1 MPKNGGNTTF
11 FYQKCH
17 FFSFFVVSLNTLH
30 YICEQIQVNISFITI
45 NNHFKIKNYEQNRI
59 GREDCS
65 RR

>member
-45 NNHFKIKNYEQNRI
+45 NNSF
-59 GREDCS
+59 
-65 RR
+65 